1 MTKLKNSSTSFT
13 NWKTFLTLESNRP
26 IEPPLKPYQIE
37 CINWSKGRL
46 AIPIMLPFGAG
57 KTAVALKI
65 AVERNLKS
73 VLCVAP
79 KATLEG
85 WGKQIRKF
93 SDFSFAI
100 AIGNKQKRLDN
111 ILSKS
116 NIILINPEGVRILE
130 PELIECAKAGL
141 FDAIIVD
148 ELTKFRRWSKQ
159 TQALLKVCPFIPIRM
174 GLCGKLITENLFDP
188 FNPFRYLDGGRT
200 FGKDF
205 FVYRDKYFEKLE
217 DAKTGVIAWEPTS
230 YGKKIINALVCS
242 QSFVRSIEQID
253 VLPGIS
259 YSYRTVS
266 LAPQQVTYLK
276 VLQEEWVS
284 RLPEKEDQQLDFTMQ
299 ILQKAYQCI
308 NGFVYKDDGSTFFFD
323 YNPKLQELNSILE
336 EHGNSPFI
344 VWYNYKAE
352 RAIIES
358 LLEKIGK
365 TICPREQHNG
375 FDDGDWDAALCS
387 FAKDAYGLNLRKAP
401 LAIYFSRP
409 QKFADYDQSQA
420 RNRRADSEFKLI
432 SCQIISSK
440 HQIERMRDMA
450 LRKKR
455 DLSNYVSEIG
465 IKNIWT
471 KETK

>member
-1 MTKLKNSSTSFT
+1 M
-13 NWKTFLTLESNRP
+13 LESNRP
-26 IEPPLKPYQIE
+26 IEPPLKPYQLE
-37 CINWSKGRL
+37 CIDWSKDRSS
-46 AIPIMLPFGAG
+46 IPIMLPYGAG
-57 KTAVALKI
+57 KTAIALKI
-65 AVERNLKS
+65 AVFRNLKS

-79 KATLEG
+79 KATLES

-93 SDFSFAI
+93 SDYSFAI

-116 NIILINPEGVRILE
+116 NIILINPEGVRILQS
-130 PELIECAKAGL
+130 ELIECAKVGL
-141 FDAIIVD
+141 FDGMIVD
-148 ELTKFRRWSKQ
+148 ELTKFRRWSQQ
-159 TQALLKVCPFIPIRM
+159 TQALLKISPFIPVRM

-188 FNPFRYLDGGRT
+188 FNPFRYLDGGKT

-205 FVYRDKYFEKLE
+205 FVFRDKYFEKRE
-217 DAKTGVIAWEPTS
+217 DPMLGTVTWEPTT
-230 YGKKIINALVCS
+230 YGKRIVNELVKS
-242 QSFVRSIEQID
+242 QSFHKSIEQID

-259 YSYRTVS
+259 YSYRTIS

-284 RLPEKEDQQLDFTMQ
+284 RLPPSQEQQLNFTMQ

-336 EHGNSPFI
+336 EHGKSPFI

-352 RAIIES
+352 RAMIEA

-365 TICPREQHNG
+365 TICPQDKHTE
-375 FDDGDWDAALCS
+375 FDSSDYDCYLAS
-387 FAKDAYGLNLRKAP
+387 FSKDAYGINLRKAP

-409 QKFADYDQSQA
+409 REFLSYDQSQS
-420 RNRRADSEFKLI
+420 RNRRADSTFKLI
-432 SCQIISSK
+432 SVQIISSK
-440 HQIERMRDMA
+440 HQIERMIDMS

-455 DLSNYVSEIG
+455 DLSSYVSTLG
-465 IKNIWT
+465 MTNIWT
-471 KETK
+471 PERK